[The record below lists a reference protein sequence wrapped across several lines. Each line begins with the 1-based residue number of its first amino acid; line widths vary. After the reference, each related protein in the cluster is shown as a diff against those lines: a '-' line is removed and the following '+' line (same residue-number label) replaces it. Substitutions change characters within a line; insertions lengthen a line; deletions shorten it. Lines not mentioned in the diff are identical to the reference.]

1 MRGLEESVPASTTN
15 RPEQPQLCP
24 VDAKRS
30 GGQVFKKDVVDRA
43 VRDYVESHRDEIN
56 AGVRAALLQLDGTNT
71 TAVSI
76 MTGLSAERL
85 DELGGV
91 PED

>member
-1 MRGLEESVPASTTN
+1 MPTALTPVKVAAETD
-15 RPEQPQLCP
+15 QLI
-24 VDAKRS
+24 AHAAHFLHTS
-30 GGQVFKKDVVDRA
+30 KKDVVDRA